1 MDIWI
6 YSLFVLLG
14 IFSVIY
20 INKYRDIVLAFIY
33 CFLVLIMGLAYG
45 QADYDN
51 YIGLYERSQLFDIN
65 NFFDYAYAEQI
76 GYSKDFGYTFLCKI
90 FNSINFSY
98 ADFKFTTTVFFL
110 GLLFFYVS
118 KITKFAVLVITLYM
132 IYPFFMDVIQVRN
145 FIIEVLLFVSIYY
158 LSIYRDTYKYIIIVL
173 LSATIHASSML
184 YMPFF
189 IFLKCIENKVL
200 RYVIYIVLI
209 FCISMPLYSQ
219 YITSNWAILKILF
232 LNASDTMLGKYGHY
246 IDRTYTGT
254 IYPYLYVLMTI
265 FFLHPMCSRIKN
277 SNELTEWKK
286 RYVEIIYKLHVYLM
300 FFFPLYPIFSEIATR
315 MPRNCILLLAISIS
329 IYLEAEKNISIRICA
344 FIVGVIFILSFG
356 FIDLYYQST
365 VWNVDVI
372 LKNNF
377 LLEIFYRVW

>member
-98 ADFKFTTTVFFL
+98 ADFKFTTTMFFL
-110 GLLFFYVS
+110 GLLFFYIS

-158 LSIYRDTYKYIIIVL
+158 LSIYRDTCKYIIIVL
-173 LSATIHASSML
+173 ISATIHASSIL

-189 IFLKCIENKVL
+189 IFLKCIENKVF

-219 YITSNWAILKILF
+219 YITSNWMILKILF

-277 SNELTEWKK
+277 SNKLTEWKK
-286 RYVEIIYKLHVYLM
+286 RYVEITYKLHVYLM

-344 FIVGVIFILSFG
+344 FIVGVILILSFG

-377 LLEIFYRVW
+377 LFEIFY